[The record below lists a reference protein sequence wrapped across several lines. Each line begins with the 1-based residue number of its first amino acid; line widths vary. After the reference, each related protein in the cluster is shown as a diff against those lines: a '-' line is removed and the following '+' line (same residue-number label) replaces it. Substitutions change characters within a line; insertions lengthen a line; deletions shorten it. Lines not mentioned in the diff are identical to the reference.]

1 MKDMTKVN
9 LETFN
14 LIENH
19 KIYAMWEH
27 WKALIPRV
35 QVTPTEEGWRWGWR
49 GGGEMRRNNWRA
61 ASC

>member
-1 MKDMTKVN
+1 MKVMTKVN

-14 LIENH
+14 LIKKH

-35 QVTPTEEGWRWGWR
+35 QVTPTEEGWR
-49 GGGEMRRNNWRA
+49 GGGGAEVR
-61 ASC
+61 